1 MKYIAW
7 FETLR
12 REDVATVGGKNSSL
26 GEMIHHLTSKGIRV
40 PNGFATTSDAFREYI
55 EFNQLMEPLR
65 AKFAELD
72 RDPKSLARVGR
83 AIRGLVLN
91 AGFPPAIAGEIREA
105 YRKLSL
111 SYEMEEADVAVRSSA
126 TAEDLPDASF
136 AGQQETILNV
146 VGEEE
151 LLVAS
156 RQCFASLFTD
166 RAIVY
171 RQSQGFD
178 HLDVALSIGV
188 QKMVRSDLAGSG
200 VIFSIDTE
208 SGFRDAA
215 VITAA
220 WGIGENV
227 VQGAVTP
234 DEYRV
239 FKPLLGK
246 GAARPI
252 IQKDLGSKEYKMVY
266 ARGASQTIKNMECT
280 RAEKNSFVLSDDEI
294 LQMAEWTVTIENHYG
309 CPMDI
314 EWAKDGQ
321 SEELYVVQ
329 ARPETV
335 QSRRAED
342 HFKSYS
348 IKARD
353 AMALLEGIA
362 IGDAVATGHA
372 KVIRS
377 ARDIDQFED
386 GCILV
391 TEITDPDWVPVM
403 KRASAIVTDQGGRT
417 SHAAI
422 VSRELGIPA
431 LVGAKNA
438 THLLQDGQRLTVS
451 CAEGNVGYVY
461 DGILEY
467 EEEDIRLDDLPETKT
482 TIKLNIASPAAAMR
496 WWRLPTK
503 GVGLARMEFI
513 INNLIKIHPM
523 ALINWP
529 HLEDREAIAT
539 IAELTDGYPDKSEYF
554 VDRLA
559 LGIAQIAAVQ
569 HPHSV
574 LVRMSD
580 FKTNEYADLIGG
592 RQFEPG
598 EENPMLGF
606 RGASRYYSDEYREG
620 FALECRAIR
629 RVREEIGLDNVWI
642 MIPFCRTL
650 DEADRVHAELEQHG
664 LKRGEN
670 GLKVYVM
677 CELPSNVFLADQFA
691 ERFDGFSIGSNDL
704 TQLTLGVD
712 RDSSKLSY
720 LFDERNAAVKAA
732 IQMVIKTAHAKG
744 CEVGICGQGPSDF
757 PDFAEFL
764 VEAGIDSM
772 SLNPDSVIEVLG
784 RIAKL
789 EQARS

>member
-1 MKYIAW
+1 MKYIRW

-26 GEMIHHLTSKGIRV
+26 GEMIHHLASKGIRV
-40 PNGFATTSDAFREYI
+40 PNGFATTADAFRAYI
-55 EFNQLMEPLR
+55 EHNNLMEPLR

-72 RDPKSLARVGR
+72 ADPKSLARVGR

-91 AGFPPAIAGEIREA
+91 AGFPADIAVELRQA
-105 YRKLSL
+105 YRDLSRMY
-111 SYEMEEADVAVRSSA
+111 SMDEADVAVRSSA

-151 LLVAS
+151 LLVAC

-171 RQSQGFD
+171 RASQGFD
-178 HLDVALSIGV
+178 HLETALSIGV

-208 SGFRDAA
+208 SGFRDAT

-239 FKPLLGK
+239 FKPLLDK
-246 GAARPI
+246 PDVRPI
-252 IQKDLGSKEYKMVY
+252 IQKDLGSKEMKMVY

-280 RAEKNSFVLSDDEI
+280 RAEKNSYVLTDDEI
-294 LQMAEWTVTIENHYG
+294 LQMARWTVTIEKHYG

-321 SEELYVVQ
+321 SGGLFIVQ

-335 QSRRAED
+335 QSRRAEGI
-342 HFKSYS
+342 FKSYS
-348 IKARD
+348 LKVRGT
-353 AMALLEGIA
+353 ALLEGIA
-362 IGDAVATGHA
+362 IGDAVATGNA

-377 ARDIDQFED
+377 AKDIDQFED
-386 GCILV
+386 GCILI

-438 THLLQDGQRLTVS
+438 THLLKDGQPVTVS
-451 CAEGNVGYVY
+451 CSEGNVGYVY

-467 EEEDIRLDDLPETKT
+467 EEKDIRVDDLPETKT
-482 TIKLNIASPAAAMR
+482 VIKLNVASPAAAMR
-496 WWRLPTK
+496 WWRLPSK

-523 ALINWP
+523 ALLNWP

-539 IAELTDGYPDKSEYF
+539 IAELTDGYPDKAEYF

-569 HPHSV
+569 YPHST

-592 RQFEPG
+592 RQFEPH

-650 DEADRVHAELEQHG
+650 EEADRVHAELEKHG
-664 LKRGEN
+664 LKRGER

-677 CELPSNVFLADQFA
+677 CELPSNIFLAEQFA
-691 ERFDGFSIGSNDL
+691 DRFDGFSIGSNDL

-720 LFDERNAAVKAA
+720 LFDERNDAVKAA

-744 CEVGICGQGPSDF
+744 CEVGICGQGPSDY

-764 VEAGIDSM
+764 VEAGIDSI

-784 RIAKL
+784 RIAAL
-789 EQARS
+789 ERTRN

>member
-1 MKYIAW
+1 MQYIRW

-12 REDVATVGGKNSSL
+12 KEDVALVGGKNSSL
-26 GEMIHHLTSKGIRV
+26 GEMIHFLKEKGIRV

-55 EFNQLMEPLR
+55 RHNNLTEPIRTRLN
-65 AKFAELD
+65 ELTAD
-72 RDPKSLARVGR
+72 GTALARVGR
-83 AIRGLVLN
+83 AVRGLMLN
-91 AGFPPAIAGEIREA
+91 AGFPTVIADEIRRA
-105 YRKLSL
+105 YRELSAL
-111 SYEMEEADVAVRSSA
+111 YKMDEADVAVRSSA

-151 LLVAS
+151 LLVAC

-171 RQSQGFD
+171 RTSQGFD
-178 HLDVALSIGV
+178 HLDTALSIGV
-188 QKMVRSDLAGSG
+188 QKMVRSDMAGAG

-208 SGFRDAA
+208 SGFRDST
-215 VITAA
+215 VITAG

-227 VQGAVTP
+227 VQGAITP

-239 FKPLLGK
+239 FKPLLNTPGV
-246 GAARPI
+246 RPI
-252 IQKDLGSKEYKMVY
+252 IQKDLGAKEQKMIY
-266 ARGASQTIKNMECT
+266 ARGASQTTKNMDCT
-280 RAEKNSFVLSDDEI
+280 RAERGSFVLNDDEI
-294 LQMAEWTVTIENHYG
+294 LQLARWTVTIENHYG
-309 CPMDI
+309 RPMDI

-321 SEELYVVQ
+321 SDELFIVQ

-335 QSRRAED
+335 QSRREEGV
-342 HFKSYS
+342 FKSYELENRG
-348 IKARD
+348 KT
-353 AMALLEGIA
+353 LLEGIA
-362 IGDAVATGHA
+362 IGDAIATGKV

-377 ARDIDQFED
+377 AKDIAQFED

-403 KRASAIVTDQGGRT
+403 KRASAIVTDHGGRT

-431 LVGAKNA
+431 LVGAGTA
-438 THLLQDGQRLTVS
+438 TSLLTDGQEVTVS
-451 CAEGNVGYVY
+451 CAEGSTGYVY
-461 DGILEY
+461 DGILDYKEKK
-467 EEEDIRLDDLPETKT
+467 IRVSDLPETRT
-482 TIKLNIASPAAAMR
+482 VIKLNIASPAAAMR

-513 INNLIKIHPM
+513 INSLIKIHPM

-539 IAELTDGYPDKSEYF
+539 IAEMTDGYPNKSDFF

-569 HPHSV
+569 YPHSV

-592 RQFEPG
+592 RQFEPH

-606 RGASRYYSDEYREG
+606 RGASRYYSDAYREG

-650 DEADRVHAELEQHG
+650 DEADRVHEVLASHG
-664 LKRGEN
+664 LVRGEK

-677 CELPSNVFLADQFA
+677 CEVPSNVFLADEFA
-691 ERFDGFSIGSNDL
+691 DRFDGFSIGSNDL

-712 RDSSKLSY
+712 RDSSQLAY
-720 LFDERNAAVKAA
+720 LFDERNPAVKAA
-732 IQMVIKTAHAKG
+732 IKQVIARAHAKG
-744 CEVGICGQGPSDF
+744 CEVGICGQGPSDY

-764 VEAGIDSM
+764 VEAGIDSI

-784 RIAKL
+784 RIANL
-789 EQARS
+789 ENGRK